1 MIPLG
6 GVGIY
11 EDNRTC
17 WAGFLEIYF
26 VDLKAICNIRNRS
39 MTKAVSYMSL
49 KIQMSSRYV
58 VKFGKHCWLHKKL
71 LKEA

>member
-1 MIPLG
+1 MIQLG
-6 GVGIY
+6 EVGIY

-26 VDLKAICNIRNRS
+26 VDLKAICNIQNRS

-49 KIQMSSRYV
+49 KISDELKIYREIW
-58 VKFGKHCWLHKKL
+58 KTL
-71 LKEA
+71 LVA